1 MIFANGRKFGK
12 KIADMQYPK
21 FDGTGQPWRQT
32 GVAQYGMDGRM
43 LETTLLD
50 SLKAKPDFIMLSSWN
65 DWEEGANFEPG
76 WDFDGFAGDP
86 YTYCK
91 VIAHLKG
98 VEFVPPPPPPKEA
111 VHPAVWEK
119 LGYGDGAGPL
129 IERIDRSHVRGGALT
144 VTVRDS
150 AGK

>member
-50 SLKAKPDFIMLSSWN
+50 SLKAKPDFIMLSRL
-65 DWEEGANFEPG
+65 ER
-76 WDFDGFAGDP
+76 
-86 YTYCK
+86 
-91 VIAHLKG
+91 
-98 VEFVPPPPPPKEA
+98 
-111 VHPAVWEK
+111 
-119 LGYGDGAGPL
+119 LG
-129 IERIDRSHVRGGALT
+129 GGGQL
-144 VTVRDS
+144 
-150 AGK
+150 